1 MTNFCSPNQFDA
13 SVLGLEDELRRKT
26 PHVATT
32 PAAAVGT
39 PHVNGS
45 TPGGASTVSGGGGGG
60 DDARPR
66 RKKRRRYDE
75 GSYEGYDGFDG
86 EEDAPPN
93 NGSGGN
99 GPGGGGGGMVSGGGG
114 GGGGGWS
121 EEKKKK
127 KRKKVGMSSF
137 LMFPLAF
144 PWVDGLVHCFRQPI
158 LCEVERIFFWR
169 DDRFFHFG
177 LGDNGRAGS
186 DSDLCI
192 GLASKLT

>member
-26 PHVATT
+26 PHAATT

-45 TPGGASTVSGGGGGG
+45 TPGGASTVSGGAGG

-75 GSYEGYDGFDG
+75 GSYEGYDGFNG
-86 EEDAPPN
+86 EEDDPSN

-99 GPGGGGGGMVSGGGG
+99 GPGGGGGMVS
-114 GGGGGWS
+114 GGGWS

-127 KRKKVGMSSF
+127 KRKKVGTSSRLMSLLTF
-137 LMFPLAF
+137 F
-144 PWVDGLVHCFRQPI
+144 PW
-158 LCEVERIFFWR
+158 
-169 DDRFFHFG
+169 
-177 LGDNGRAGS
+177 GRRVSALLQAAGS
-186 DSDLCI
+186 LRR
-192 GLASKLT
+192 

>member
-1 MTNFCSPNQFDA
+1 MTNFCPSNQFDA

-26 PHVATT
+26 PYAATT

-45 TPGGASTVSGGGGGG
+45 TPGGASTVSGGAGG

-75 GSYEGYDGFDG
+75 GSYEGYDTFEG
-86 EEDAPPN
+86 EEDAPSN

-99 GPGGGGGGMVSGGGG
+99 GLGGGGGGGMVSGGGR
-114 GGGGGWS
+114 S

-127 KRKKVGMSSF
+127 KRKKVGISPRLIS
-137 LMFPLAF
+137 LFPRFYFVSIGA
-144 PWVDGLVHCFRQPI
+144 DGLVHCFRQLALCGVETIYLFSGGMILFPI
-158 LCEVERIFFWR
+158 LALAIVIVQKVVAIFT
-169 DDRFFHFG
+169 
-177 LGDNGRAGS
+177 L
-186 DSDLCI
+186 I
-192 GLASKLT
+192 

>member
-1 MTNFCSPNQFDA
+1 MTNFCSSNQFDA

-45 TPGGASTVSGGGGGG
+45 TPGGASTVSGGVGG
-60 DDARPR
+60 DDARPK

-86 EEDAPPN
+86 EEDAPSN

-99 GPGGGGGGMVSGGGG
+99 GPGGGGGGMVSGGG
-114 GGGGGWS
+114 WS

-127 KRKKVGMSSF
+127 KRKKVGTSPF
-137 LMFPLAF
+137 LMPHPPLIFP
-144 PWVDGLVHCFRQPI
+144 G
-158 LCEVERIFFWR
+158 
-169 DDRFFHFG
+169 
-177 LGDNGRAGS
+177 
-186 DSDLCI
+186 
-192 GLASKLT
+192 

>member
-13 SVLGLEDELRRKT
+13 SVLGLEDELRRKA
-26 PHVATT
+26 PHAATT

-45 TPGGASTVSGGGGGG
+45 TPGGASTVSGGAGG

-86 EEDAPPN
+86 EEDAPSN
-93 NGSGGN
+93 NGTGGN
-99 GPGGGGGGMVSGGGG
+99 GPGGGGGMVS
-114 GGGGGWS
+114 GGGWS

-127 KRKKVGMSSF
+127 KRKKVGTNFHLMSLLTF
-137 LMFPLAF
+137 F
-144 PWVDGLVHCFRQPI
+144 PW
-158 LCEVERIFFWR
+158 
-169 DDRFFHFG
+169 
-177 LGDNGRAGS
+177 GRRVGALLQVTGS
-186 DSDLCI
+186 LR
-192 GLASKLT
+192 G